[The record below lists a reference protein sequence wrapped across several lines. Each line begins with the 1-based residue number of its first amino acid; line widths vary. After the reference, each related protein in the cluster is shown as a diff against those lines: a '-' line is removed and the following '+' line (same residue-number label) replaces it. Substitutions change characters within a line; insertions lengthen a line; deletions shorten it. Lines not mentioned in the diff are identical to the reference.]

1 MDALDEGMAELYVD
15 EDYVNY
21 PNCQLPVREFRRGTD
36 PTEYMEAIQRRLK
49 SLVERKKRLKIK
61 NNKRAEK
68 YFGLFNILE
77 HMPKRREVHAL
88 RCDFCVPYVSGDSCE
103 CPYFCKER
111 MLAFRL
117 VAWIRRCKL
126 VLWRIDNK

>member
-49 SLVERKKRLKIK
+49 SLVERKKKAE
-61 NNKRAEK
+61 NKKQQTSRK
-68 YFGLFNILE
+68 VFWTIQYSGT
-77 HMPKRREVHAL
+77 HA
-88 RCDFCVPYVSGDSCE
+88 
-103 CPYFCKER
+103 KEER
-111 MLAFRL
+111 GPCLT
-117 VAWIRRCKL
+117 V
-126 VLWRIDNK
+126 